1 MSIPPFMIEKEKI
14 NLAILLLISLLLSL
28 YLFFRTYVI
37 SLDGAFQFI
46 PLAKD
51 FASGLFGKALTH
63 GQQPLYPFLIAL
75 VSQWV
80 SDFELAGKL
89 VSTLFGILLI
99 FPVYFLGKRI
109 FDEKIAFLSSLLL
122 VVHPYLRRF
131 SADVLKE
138 STYLFFF
145 AAALWFAWKAIQEE
159 KKYAFFFVPICSVI
173 ACLVRPDGVEVLLI
187 AFFYIL
193 FIKKFSIPKRKRTV
207 ILLLILSS
215 VLLLLP
221 YLVYLREIRGAWTF
235 SKAKSLGWMLGLEII
250 GDQVPFTQKIFYS
263 LKRLNSEIP
272 PLFTPSYIFL
282 LTVGLM
288 KKIFSPRKTG
298 EGFLLSFGLF
308 HLVVLFLMV
317 LNTTQWGAEK
327 TVSADHLSGRHGLPL
342 LLISIFWVGQGFMA
356 IHQWISKKI
365 ESHPL
370 MQRIDS
376 KKRPSIIFIVLLVLL
391 LAIVLPKTLKSQR
404 YERLPEKWAGIWIKN
419 QSGQGA
425 TIFTTVPRVAYYAE
439 GSYEFVDFRKNGL
452 EEMKRL
458 TEEKKGVYLVI
469 REKEASFLS
478 SGDRWIVEVKRLGG
492 KGLETIIVYQKIR

>member
-1 MSIPPFMIEKEKI
+1 MRNEKI
-14 NLAILLLISLLLSL
+14 NVAILLLVSITLSL

-51 FASGLFGKALTH
+51 FASGLFGKALSH
-63 GQQPLYPFLIAL
+63 DQQPLYSLLVAF

-80 SDFELAGKL
+80 SDFEVAGKL
-89 VSTLFGILLI
+89 VSTLFGILLV

-145 AAALWFAWKAIQEE
+145 AAALWFAWKAIQEG
-159 KKYAFFFVPICSVI
+159 KKYAFFFVPIYSVI
-173 ACLVRPDGVEVLLI
+173 AYLVRPDGVEVILVV
-187 AFFYIL
+187 FFYVL
-193 FIKKFSIPKRKRTV
+193 FVQRFSIPGRKGV
-207 ILLLILSS
+207 IILFMLLS
-215 VLLLLP
+215 VGICMSP
-221 YLVYLREIRGAWTF
+221 YLLYLREIKGEWIL
-235 SKAKSLGWMLGLEII
+235 SKAKSMWEMLGFGLTK
-250 GDQVPFTQKIFYS
+250 DQVPFAHKILYS
-263 LKRLNSEIP
+263 FKRLNSEI
-272 PLFTPSYIFL
+272 FTTFHFLYIFL
-282 LTVGLM
+282 LMIGLT
-288 KKIFSPRKTG
+288 KKIFSARKAG
-298 EGFLLSFGLF
+298 EWFLLSFLIL
-308 HLVVLFLMV
+308 HYLVLFLLV
-317 LNTTQWGAEK
+317 LNTTKWGADG
-327 TVSADHLSGRHGLPL
+327 TIQAIQLSGRHVLPL

-356 IHQWISKKI
+356 IHQWISKRI

-391 LAIVLPKTLKSQR
+391 LAIVLPKTLKTQR
-404 YERLPEKWAGIWIKN
+404 YERLPEEWAGIRIKN
-419 QSGQGA
+419 QSRQGA

-452 EEMKRL
+452 EEIKRL
-458 TEEKKGVYLVI
+458 TEGKKGV
-469 REKEASFLS
+469 
-478 SGDRWIVEVKRLGG
+478 
-492 KGLETIIVYQKIR
+492 